1 MTFHRRS
8 VRLRGYDYS
17 RSGAY
22 FVTLCVQN
30 GVCLF
35 GEIADGEM
43 ILNPLGKL
51 ASEEWLK
58 SAVIRPGIQL
68 DEFVVMPN
76 HFHGIVA
83 LPSQGTNAIRQE
95 AHCCAPLQR
104 RPRSLG
110 SLIAEFKGITTKC
123 VNEIHQAPGTRIWQ
137 RNFHDRVIRD
147 DGALIRIRN
156 YIISNPVNWL
166 KDEYHP
172 LNLEKSMNA
181 GCRGAQPCAPKMR
194 EQEVLE

>member
-1 MTFHRRS
+1 MLHHRHS
-8 VRLRGYDYS
+8 IRLPGYNYS
-17 RSGAY
+17 RSGVY

-43 ILNPLGKL
+43 ILNSLGML

-58 SAVIRPGIQL
+58 SAEIRPGVGL
-68 DEFVVMPN
+68 DDFVVMPN
-76 HFHGIVA
+76 HFHGIVV
-83 LPSQGTNAIRQE
+83 LPSQATDPNRQG

-110 SLIAEFKGITTKC
+110 SLVAEFKAITTKRI
-123 VNEIHQAPGTRIWQ
+123 NELHQAPGTRIWQ

-147 DGALIRIRN
+147 DGELIRIRN
-156 YIISNPVNWL
+156 YIISNPLNWL

-172 LNLEKSMNA
+172 LNLEKSKNA
-181 GCRGAQPCAPKMR
+181 ACRGAQQCAPRKLG
-194 EQEVLE
+194 EEVLE